1 MIKVLVYPILVLVLI
16 QLLVFIFSK
25 PKNAGP
31 ISEDKIRVKRIIRY
45 VIFLILGVG
54 ALTSIKVYLQL
65 PPDLVDLGINSGYS
79 YEINADTSKRYN
91 YQMEQFGGKANIAAM
106 EFRNWVFSFWQ
117 GKQLVYSLL
126 TLTAVSVLMLLLVS
140 RLIQ

>member
-16 QLLVFIFSK
+16 QVLIFIFSK
-25 PKNAGP
+25 PKNAQP
-31 ISEDKIRVKRIIRY
+31 VSEDKLRIKRFIRY
-45 VIFLILGVG
+45 VIFLVIGLG

-65 PPDLVDLGINSGYS
+65 PPDLVTDGITSGYS
-79 YEINADTSKRYN
+79 YEINADTSKHYN
-91 YQMEQFGGKANIAAM
+91 YQMEQFGGKANVAAM
-106 EFRNWVFSFWQ
+106 DFRNWVLSFWQ

-126 TLTAVSVLMLLLVS
+126 TITAVCVLILLLVS